1 MSSELIWTGASLI
14 NSYTC
19 DLCKDAYLSRVL
31 TDSYSGIDICLTCA
45 SMGDRGLF
53 YRVTQSPDEEGDNL
67 FEVAADLDLI
77 DSEEVDYG
85 DEVMRLGRPL

>member
-1 MSSELIWTGASLI
+1 
-14 NSYTC
+14 
-19 DLCKDAYLSRVL
+19 
-31 TDSYSGIDICLTCA
+31 
-45 SMGDRGLF
+45 MGDRGLF